1 MRLRWSSHA
10 TFRQEMASLFPATFQ
25 SPSSPCFSRCSRGM
39 RTLRDARPF
48 PPRFPPPS
56 QIALTFSRRRATQG
70 PQLRPGPAMTSLP
83 SEPIGISF
91 PKAGRTWVRSVLN
104 KAGAPLTFT
113 HAGNGSQ
120 GWELGRPFEGV
131 PAEHATRPVL
141 FLHRNPIDTAVSFFF
156 QVTKKDFARGTLKY
170 WQRWPRLWARG
181 ALPPE
186 DVDAFVLHP
195 TYGVEKI
202 CRFNRGWLD
211 HVEARP
217 DSRVVTYEGLRA
229 DPVPGFTDIVQW
241 LGRPTDRVEMAI
253 EAKSF
258 AAMKARE
265 LSRPQHGGLDKRRE
279 EGARKARKG
288 KIGGYADTLR
298 PETVEAASAIAG
310 RFGFPA

>member
-1 MRLRWSSHA
+1 
-10 TFRQEMASLFPATFQ
+10 
-25 SPSSPCFSRCSRGM
+25 
-39 RTLRDARPF
+39 
-48 PPRFPPPS
+48 
-56 QIALTFSRRRATQG
+56 
-70 PQLRPGPAMTSLP
+70 MTSLP

-104 KAGAPLTFT
+104 KSGAPLTFT
-113 HAGNGSQ
+113 HAGAGSQ
-120 GWELGRPFEGV
+120 GWELGRPFQGV
-131 PAEHATRPVL
+131 PAEHAARPVL

-181 ALPPE
+181 ALPPG

-195 TYGVEKI
+195 TYGVEKV

-217 DSRVVTYEGLRA
+217 DSRIVTYEGLRA
-229 DPVPGFTDIVQW
+229 DPVPGFTAIVHW
-241 LGRPTDRVEMAI
+241 LGRPADRVAMAV
-253 EAKSF
+253 EAKGF

-279 EGARKARKG
+279 EGARKARRG

-298 PETVEAASAIAG
+298 PETVEAARAIAA